1 MKMVTVSNNEFFFY
15 DEMQKSSVEVFY
27 INKGNF
33 TYWHFIFKPT
43 TDDITTELPSVLTNP
58 YYETEGESITCI
70 DMADLLESVPTEIRQ
85 LIP

>member
-27 INKGNF
+27 INKSNF